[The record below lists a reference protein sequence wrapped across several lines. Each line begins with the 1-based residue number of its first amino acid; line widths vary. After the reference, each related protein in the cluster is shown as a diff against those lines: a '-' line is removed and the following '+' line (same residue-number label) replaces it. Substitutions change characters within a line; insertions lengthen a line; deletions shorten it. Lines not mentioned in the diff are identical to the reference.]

1 VNDRMPI
8 LLGALAGAIVGGAAG
23 YLLFTDAGRRLRED
37 LEPQL
42 LDLLAELAR
51 TREAAAGAR
60 DAIADSVESVRGI
73 GASLRLDEVR
83 PLGTVR

>member
-1 VNDRMPI
+1 MPI

-60 DAIADSVESVRGI
+60 EAIAGSVEVVRGI
-73 GASLRLDEVR
+73 GASLRPDEVR
-83 PLGTVR
+83 PFGTVR